1 MKIKTAFSIYKKIIS
16 LPQKVTGFTLRQN
29 GEKYK
34 IIALSN
40 PGGKKVIAT
49 FDNYPQAKEKFD
61 QIKKITRN

>member
-16 LPQKVTGFTLRQN
+16 LPRKITGFSLRQN
-29 GEKYK
+29 GEKYQ

-40 PGGKKVIAT
+40 LGGEKVIAT

-61 QIKKITRN
+61 EIKKITRN